1 MEIIDKR
8 KIEDYKSLLE
18 KYKREDFI
26 SERNE
31 NEISIEQEIAK
42 ELKDNR
48 LARDI
53 AIKHDNIK
61 KLSKLD
67 SHNVD
72 YNNYLRRAKKALQD
86 IIIIAEKD

>member
-53 AIKHDNIK
+53 AIKYGNIK

-86 IIIIAEKD
+86 IIIIAEKN